1 MHACACV
8 QVHTQ
13 THSIDGLN
21 YAHDFALTEHY
32 YVVHQTPFVKI
43 DTKFLMKVGT
53 GLSGPGQEM
62 RLYPELPSAFVII
75 PRRCTNTFQTE
86 VSRL

>member
-1 MHACACV
+1 M
-8 QVHTQ
+8 HTQ
-13 THSIDGLN
+13 THSINGLN

-53 GLSGPGQEM
+53 GVSGPGQEL
-62 RLYPELPSAFVII
+62 RYYPELPCALLLI
-75 PRRCTNTFQTE
+75 PRRCNHPTETE
-86 VSRL
+86 VNWSE